1 MKKIILLF
9 ILGIISLSSHAKSS
23 VENIH
28 SYLNSLEGVNIV
40 DLKENKSE
48 YNGKYYFY
56 ECDAKNIVKSVA
68 KNLLDKTGTT
78 VDFKEGSSCEYS
90 RLNSPIKIL
99 VNLKGSA
106 VNFECDNAGFRGE
119 LLCVLTPIDMLH
131 ID

>member
-1 MKKIILLF
+1 M
-9 ILGIISLSSHAKSS
+9 
-23 VENIH
+23 
-28 SYLNSLEGVNIV
+28 
-40 DLKENKSE
+40 
-48 YNGKYYFY
+48 
-56 ECDAKNIVKSVA
+56 A

>member
-40 DLKENKSE
+40 DIKENE
-48 YNGKYYFY
+48 YDGSYYFY
-56 ECDAKNIVKSVA
+56 KCDAKNIVKSVA

-78 VDFKEGSSCEYS
+78 VEFKEGSSCEYS
-90 RLNSPIKIL
+90 RLNSPINIL

-106 VNFECDNAGFRGE
+106 VNFECYNGGFGGE
-119 LLCVLTPIDMLH
+119 LLCLLTPIDLLY

>member
-23 VENIH
+23 VENMY

-40 DLKENKSE
+40 DIREN
-48 YNGKYYFY
+48 YNDYDETYYFY
-56 ECDAKNIVKSVA
+56 KCDAKNIVKSLA

-78 VDFKEGSSCEYS
+78 VDFKEGSSCEDS
-90 RLNSPIKIL
+90 RLNSPINIL

-106 VNFECDNAGFRGE
+106 VNFECGNIGYGGD
-119 LLCVLTPIDMLH
+119 LLCKLTPIDMLY